1 MWNFFPSHLPVAV
14 VAGVGSQDAADL
26 HIGEP
31 LLQHFHHVPN
41 AQQSTERYLVEHL
54 VGNKEGKIRVQ
65 KKNGRGYHVDK
76 NAVLRRTI
84 SVFVKD
90 GLTEIRASNAL

>member
-1 MWNFFPSHLPVAV
+1 MCFPSHLPVAV

-41 AQQSTERYLVEHL
+41 AQQATERYLVEHL
-54 VGNKEGKIRVQ
+54 VGNKEGKDQSIE
-65 KKNGRGYHVDK
+65 KKNGISYHVDK

-84 SVFVKD
+84 S
-90 GLTEIRASNAL
+90 S